1 MLCHR
6 MVLPSRF
13 GAMEDEEHFVPDYEE
28 ETADHS
34 MLGSLGLVVASRRRS
49 GCIACSDR
57 GSVFRHLKTHMLRHH
72 VCLGA
77 YWFLYPLLACWV
89 CRKHEIPQH
98 LIAHGRFDSAIHMSE
113 FYHLFTGYLVFFGI

>member
-57 GSVFRHLKTHMLRHH
+57 GSVFRHLKTHIFFIMCVWGHTGFCILSLP
-72 VCLGA
+72 VGCA
-77 YWFLYPLLACWV
+77 
-89 CRKHEIPQH
+89 
-98 LIAHGRFDSAIHMSE
+98 AHMRSHS
-113 FYHLFTGYLVFFGI
+113 T